1 MESPNLGFF
10 VCDSQIVGEFLKQ
23 KDLEIHAISGD
34 IRWGIF
40 KIKNIKVI
48 IYKKLNIGIS
58 QSVFSSPTI
67 WI

>member
-23 KDLEIHAISGD
+23 KDLEIHVISGD

-48 IYKKLNIGIS
+48 IYINS
-58 QSVFSSPTI
+58 
-67 WI
+67 

>member
-10 VCDSQIVGEFLKQ
+10 KCDSIVGEFLKQ
-23 KDLEIHAISGD
+23 KDLEIHVISGD

-48 IYKKLNIGIS
+48 IYINS
-58 QSVFSSPTI
+58 
-67 WI
+67 